1 MRKMVCGTVVL
12 LVVVVA
18 SLAGCASTSKFD
30 HIKDDCER
38 AKAYY
43 EDMAESVRLYYAL
56 GSTNVAEIAVAE
68 RRLKGARDEVLEA
81 CGEAPATDVPDSLL
95 DGEVPGYE

>member
-1 MRKMVCGTVVL
+1 MRRDTDSSQL
-12 LVVVVA
+12 NLT
-18 SLAGCASTSKFD
+18 CASTSKFD
-30 HIKDDCER
+30 HIEDDCER

-43 EDMAESVRLYYAL
+43 EEMAESVRLYYAL

-68 RRLKGARDEVLEA
+68 RRLKGARDEVLKA

-95 DGEVPGYE
+95 DGEVPRAE